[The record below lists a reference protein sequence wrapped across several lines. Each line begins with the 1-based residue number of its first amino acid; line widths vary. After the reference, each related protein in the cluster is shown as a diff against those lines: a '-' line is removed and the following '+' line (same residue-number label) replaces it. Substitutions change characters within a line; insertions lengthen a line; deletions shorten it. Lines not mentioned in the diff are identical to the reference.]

1 MVKTVGFLKQETGEW
16 EKGRELKK
24 KGPDKLG
31 SDSVWTRLTRAKL
44 GNVESNPNRRP
55 VSFTDDH
62 GTFSSLEI
70 RKPFKYLDGPEV

>member
-55 VSFTDDH
+55 VSFTIMVP
-62 GTFSSLEI
+62 SQ
-70 RKPFKYLDGPEV
+70 V